1 MKQFQIQ
8 LFKGHPII
16 NDGEDR
22 ILIDT
27 GAPSTIHATDS
38 LNFCSESFGCS
49 TNYMGLTVSKISDML
64 GTEITTL
71 LGANIL
77 SDFKILLDYQNQL
90 IKFSKHEI
98 DIDGTQ
104 ADISNFM
111 GIPIIKMIIDN

>member
-16 NDGEDR
+16 DDGENR

-27 GAPSTIHATDS
+27 GAPSTIHAADS

-64 GTEITTL
+64 GTEITAFAS
-71 LGANIL
+71 GADIL
-77 SDFKILLDYQNQL
+77 SEFQNRFETIKI
-90 IKFSKHEI
+90 K
-98 DIDGTQ
+98 
-104 ADISNFM
+104 
-111 GIPIIKMIIDN
+111 